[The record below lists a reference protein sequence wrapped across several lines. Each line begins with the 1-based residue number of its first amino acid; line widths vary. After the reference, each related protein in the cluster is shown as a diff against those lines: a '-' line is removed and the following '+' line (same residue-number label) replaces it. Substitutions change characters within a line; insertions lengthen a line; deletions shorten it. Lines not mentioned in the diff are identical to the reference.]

1 MKNRKENVFLQNMN
15 LTILYEGLFFFEIFY
30 DKNTNE
36 KEGKKQNFLLGW
48 WGEGVREGHFQ
59 IFFAP
64 NGLEIKYKHPKMQL
78 E

>member
-1 MKNRKENVFLQNMN
+1 MIKIQMKRK
-15 LTILYEGLFFFEIFY
+15 
-30 DKNTNE
+30 
-36 KEGKKQNFLLGW
+36 GKKQNFLLGW

-59 IFFAP
+59 NFFAP